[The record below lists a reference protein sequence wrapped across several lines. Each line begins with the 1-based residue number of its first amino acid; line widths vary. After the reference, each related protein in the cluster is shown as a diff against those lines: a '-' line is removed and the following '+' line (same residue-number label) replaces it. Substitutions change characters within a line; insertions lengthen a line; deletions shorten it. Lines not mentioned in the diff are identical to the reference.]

1 MEGAPRPSTLQA
13 LGVGSGRQGLCGPH
27 FPAPFCCLEGPK
39 DPALLGSHPY
49 GHATCSRDR
58 LPMLGCRPGQESLL
72 LAILLPVGDA
82 SAPLGRPH
90 LRA

>member
-58 LPMLGCRPGQESLL
+58 LAKSHSCSRYCCPWVMPRP
-72 LAILLPVGDA
+72 
-82 SAPLGRPH
+82 R
-90 LRA
+90 